1 LTLPILFLLI
11 GIIIILASCEIFVNA
26 VEWLGKRLGLGEG
39 AVGSILA
46 AVGTAMPE
54 TMIPII
60 AIVFMRTEASNE
72 IGVGAILGAPFL
84 LSTFAFFMV
93 GSAVLGFSA
102 TGRRSPEM
110 KVNTIILSRDMKYFL
125 MVYSLAIAAT
135 FIPIHPLKLVVAFLL
150 LGLYGYYVFRTLH
163 EPGMVGVSLN
173 PLYFSRATN
182 PPHLAVVLLQ
192 FFAAL
197 GGIILGARV
206 FVVNLEH
213 IALEMGVS
221 ALVLSLL
228 IAPWATEL
236 PEKFN
241 SILWVRRGKDTLAM
255 GNISG
260 AMVFQST
267 IPVAIGIA
275 LTPWELSPPALAS
288 ALIALA
294 STTIVFSSQTLL
306 HRLSPRV
313 LLLGF
318 PFWLLFVLYVVFF
331 T

>member
-1 LTLPILFLLI
+1 MTVAILLLLI
-11 GIIIILASCEIFVNA
+11 SITIILASCELFTNA
-26 VEWLGKRLGLGEG
+26 VEWLGKLLGLGEG

-60 AIVFMRTEASNE
+60 AIVLLRTEASTD

-84 LSTFAFFMV
+84 LSTFAFFVV
-93 GSAVLGFSA
+93 GSSVLVFSA
-102 TGRRSPEM
+102 TGRRRPEM
-110 KVNTIILSRDMKYFL
+110 RVNTIILSRDMRYFL
-125 MVYSLAIAAT
+125 MAYCLAIAST
-135 FIPIHPLKLVVAFLL
+135 FIPNHSLKLGVAFLL

-163 EPGMVGVSLN
+163 EPGMEGEALN
-173 PLYFSRATN
+173 PLYFSRAAN
-182 PPHLAVVLLQ
+182 PPHIAVVLLQ
-192 FFAAL
+192 FFTAL
-197 GGIILGARV
+197 GGIIVGARI

-213 IALEMGVS
+213 MALEMGVS

-236 PEKFN
+236 PEKSN
-241 SILWVRRGKDTLAM
+241 SVLWLSRGKDTLAM

-260 AMVFQST
+260 AMVFQSC

-275 LTPWELSPPALAS
+275 LTPWKLSPPALAS

-294 STTIVFSSQTLL
+294 STTIVFSSQRLL
-306 HRLSPRV
+306 HRLSPRI
-313 LLLGF
+313 LILGF
-318 PFWLLFVLYVVFF
+318 PFWLLFVLYVVSFA
-331 T
+331 